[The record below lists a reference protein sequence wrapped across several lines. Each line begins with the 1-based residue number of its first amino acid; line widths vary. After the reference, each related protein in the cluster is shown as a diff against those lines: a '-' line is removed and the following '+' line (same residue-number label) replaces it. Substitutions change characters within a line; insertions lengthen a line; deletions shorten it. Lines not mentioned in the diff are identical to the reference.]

1 MVSDSTLLND
11 LRRCIKQ
18 QNDSVNNP
26 FVRNTEE
33 LLNFFCEN
41 NTQLSWSD
49 VDEQLID
56 YANSRTQI
64 PGVEVDHLVEASE
77 KLRENIVTNESEL
90 EHFVTPELI
99 RKIVKLTLVMYLKNQ
114 DKSVFINLHEFVITP
129 GAFEMIMLLD
139 KDSNEEDN
147 DEAEVINVLDESN
160 PNNSSR
166 KGKGGQPSIVSKFP
180 QIADEVSEF
189 IKQHGFSAQS
199 RRRAETGYS
208 SGVTAKQIQ
217 QHLHDTLN

>member
-1 MVSDSTLLND
+1 MVSDSTLLSD
-11 LRRCIKQ
+11 LRRRIKQ

-49 VDEQLID
+49 IDEQLID
-56 YANSRTQI
+56 YADSRTQI
-64 PGVEVDHLVEASE
+64 PGVEVDHLVEA
-77 KLRENIVTNESEL
+77 
-90 EHFVTPELI
+90 
-99 RKIVKLTLVMYLKNQ
+99 
-114 DKSVFINLHEFVITP
+114 
-129 GAFEMIMLLD
+129 
-139 KDSNEEDN
+139 
-147 DEAEVINVLDESN
+147 LDESN
-160 PNNSSR
+160 PNNNSR
-166 KGKGGQPSIVSKFP
+166 KGKGGQHSIVSKFP

-217 QHLHDTLN
+217 QHFHDTYPELKEH

>member
-1 MVSDSTLLND
+1 MVSDSTLLSD
-11 LRRCIKQ
+11 LRRRIKQ

-56 YANSRTQI
+56 YANSRMQI

-99 RKIVKLTLVMYLKNQ
+99 RKIVKLMLVMYLKNQ
-114 DKSVFINLHEFVITP
+114 DK
-129 GAFEMIMLLD
+129 
-139 KDSNEEDN
+139 
-147 DEAEVINVLDESN
+147 
-160 PNNSSR
+160 
-166 KGKGGQPSIVSKFP
+166 
-180 QIADEVSEF
+180 
-189 IKQHGFSAQS
+189 
-199 RRRAETGYS
+199 
-208 SGVTAKQIQ
+208 
-217 QHLHDTLN
+217 